1 MSTRYTTLDI
11 IVGIGL
17 CAIIFGAFVFFGAAD
32 GTLQATLQPIPI
44 ETSGFPADMASVQP
58 ALGQAIV
65 DEVVLER
72 RTDRAIAQATF
83 ESNWATL
90 AHDDL
95 QALPGGPFGVVMR
108 YAATAPREHAARV
121 QSVMG
126 RAIVNFT
133 ARGIRSGAMSADQ
146 SLSDFNATMIR
157 ATEARGQRLDQEF
170 ASTWQETLGRR
181 IVDASQDYTRRD
193 EAIQERLGT
202 AILHLTQAQT
212 RSDDARAENQY
223 QLASLMTAAMNT
235 DALADRAARL
245 AAAELKHEGGTVA
258 STEAASWPEIPIG
271 YLIAATLGLAAIF
284 FGGLSLSA
292 RIRESKALAEMKRHA
307 ARWVYRTAA

>member
-1 MSTRYTTLDI
+1 
-11 IVGIGL
+11 
-17 CAIIFGAFVFFGAAD
+17 
-32 GTLQATLQPIPI
+32 
-44 ETSGFPADMASVQP
+44 
-58 ALGQAIV
+58 
-65 DEVVLER
+65 
-72 RTDRAIAQATF
+72 
-83 ESNWATL
+83 
-90 AHDDL
+90 
-95 QALPGGPFGVVMR
+95 
-108 YAATAPREHAARV
+108 
-121 QSVMG
+121 
-126 RAIVNFT
+126 
-133 ARGIRSGAMSADQ
+133 
-146 SLSDFNATMIR
+146 MIR

-202 AILHLTQAQT
+202 AILHMTQAQT

-235 DALADRAARL
+235 DALADRAA
-245 AAAELKHEGGTVA
+245 AELKHEGGTVA
-258 STEAASWPEIPIG
+258 STEAASWPEIPMG
-271 YLIAATLGLAAIF
+271 YLVAATLGLAAIF